1 MPEFFGP
8 ADRTPMKKR
17 NSLKA
22 IYKNKCR
29 TISTAAVMFFTG
41 LCAVLWKTKYTL
53 IVKTGIKTAS
63 SSHEW
68 LIIGVSASI
77 KPVVWAF

>member
-8 ADRTPMKKR
+8 TDRTPVKKR

-41 LCAVLWKTKYTL
+41 LCAVLWKTKYAL
-53 IVKTGIKTAS
+53 IVKTGTKTAS
-63 SSHEW
+63 SSQEW

-77 KPVVWAF
+77 RPVVLAF